1 MDSIRKEE
9 SGSETH
15 LFRSDRSL
23 ACLPEFVNYTWVA
36 SKVLF
41 ASNKDDRQT
50 GTEMHDFGNPLK
62 EKICSEFA
70 FQGMEKPGIKRKKT
84 YFLLNIIKR
93 VWRVDCETNEDHV
106 RVWITEGSETI
117 VVFLSGCIP

>member
-1 MDSIRKEE
+1 MESVRKEE
-9 SGSETH
+9 RGSKTY

-23 ACLPEFVNYTWVA
+23 ACLPEFFNYTWVA

-50 GTEMHDFGNPLK
+50 STEMHNLGNPLK
-62 EKICSEFA
+62 ECILRNEARNRMK
-70 FQGMEKPGIKRKKT
+70 EKA
-84 YFLLNIIKR
+84 YFLLNVIKR

-106 RVWITEGSETI
+106 RVWITEGSKTI

>member
-1 MDSIRKEE
+1 MESVRKEE

-50 GTEMHDFGNPLK
+50 STEMHNFGNPLQERISK
-62 EKICSEFA
+62 E
-70 FQGMEKPGIKRKKT
+70 
-84 YFLLNIIKR
+84 
-93 VWRVDCETNEDHV
+93 WRSRE
-106 RVWITEGSETI
+106 
-117 VVFLSGCIP
+117 